1 MIDLADLQERVEEA
15 RAAAR
20 QARHFAREAR
30 ARATLTTQAVH
41 YASHRAKMAYLRL
54 SMPEANPLTLAITVT
69 ILAGH
74 GLLDE
79 KPILRPTQPAMDVS
93 R

>member
-1 MIDLADLQERVEEA
+1 MIDLADLQEMVDWA
-15 RAAAR
+15 RTAAR
-20 QARHFAREAR
+20 QARDYDREAR
-30 ARATLTTQAVH
+30 ARASLTTQAVH
-41 YASHRAKMAYLRL
+41 RASHRARMAYLKL

-79 KPILRPTQPAMDVS
+79 KPILRPTQPAMDVG
-93 R
+93 

>member
-1 MIDLADLQERVEEA
+1 
-15 RAAAR
+15 
-20 QARHFAREAR
+20 
-30 ARATLTTQAVH
+30 
-41 YASHRAKMAYLRL
+41 
-54 SMPEANPLTLAITVT
+54 MPEANPLTLAITVT

-79 KPILRPTQPAMDVS
+79 KPILRPTQPAMDVG